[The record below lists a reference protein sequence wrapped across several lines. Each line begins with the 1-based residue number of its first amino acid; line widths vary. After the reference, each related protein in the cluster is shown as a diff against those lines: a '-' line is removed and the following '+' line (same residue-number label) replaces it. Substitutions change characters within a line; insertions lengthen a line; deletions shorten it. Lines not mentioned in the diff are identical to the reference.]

1 MKKTCF
7 LCEKRILPKERYK
20 MVAIE
25 VPYINLFFHE
35 GCYGS
40 IKFDLSEFLSLNV
53 NKLYN
58 WCSKI
63 NKGKE

>member
-1 MKKTCF
+1 
-7 LCEKRILPKERYK
+7 

-35 GCYGS
+35 DCYGS